1 MIASSL
7 SKQTVSTQQIII
19 AVFQLHACVMASP
32 WGLLL
37 LGVKGDVSVG
47 RSHPQTIQVQV

>member
-47 RSHPQTIQVQV
+47 RSRPQTIQVQV